1 MARFR
6 RLQKPKSIVKSLPYN
21 KQKPEVVRPILI
33 HPESPEAKRYNA
45 KFLRK
50 ALSTIVDEES
60 ALSMHHIAMNAL
72 RGKLPWM
79 RL

>member
-1 MARFR
+1 
-6 RLQKPKSIVKSLPYN
+6 VKNRPYN
-21 KQKPEVVRPILI
+21 KQKPEVIRPILI

-72 RGKLPWM
+72 REKLPWM